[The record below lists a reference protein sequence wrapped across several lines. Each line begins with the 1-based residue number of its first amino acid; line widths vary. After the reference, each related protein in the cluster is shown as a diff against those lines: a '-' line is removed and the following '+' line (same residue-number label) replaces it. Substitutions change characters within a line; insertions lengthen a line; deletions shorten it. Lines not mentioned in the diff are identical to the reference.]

1 MLVIALCL
9 LVVTGAN
16 CELPEPHPD
25 VQRVPSDGR
34 VEVNLGSEVILNSLS
49 KFDILTEIEFN

>member
-9 LVVTGAN
+9 LAVTGAN

-49 KFDILTEIEFN
+49 KFDILTEI

>member
-16 CELPEPHPD
+16 CELPDTHPD
-25 VQRVPSDGR
+25 IQRDPSDGR
-34 VEVNLGSEVILNSLS
+34 VEVNLGAEVILN
-49 KFDILTEIEFN
+49 FVQV